1 MGVELVEASDLVVRD
16 DVLYMRTTRGLE
28 RAHAVYRRLDDDFV
42 DPLEFRPDSLLGVPG
57 LVRAY
62 RAGSVAIAN
71 AFGTGVADDKA
82 IYTFVPEMIRFYLG
96 EEPIL
101 ENVRTYLLSEPEEL
115 EHVLA
120 RLDEL
125 VVKPTGESGGRG
137 VMIGPHASEREIER
151 MRGVITAHP
160 DRWIAQDVVRLS
172 TVPTVGEDGVLQPR
186 HVDLRPFAV
195 FGERIDIVPGGLTR
209 VALEE
214 GSLIVNS
221 SRGGG
226 SKDTWVLEDS
236 ADDADRAGPPIA
248 DTAAARAP
256 RPALRRLDRPAAAAA
271 AAGTRS
277 HPAPLMLARIA
288 HELYWLGRNLARAE
302 FTARAV
308 EAVFR
313 SELQGS
319 SDGAPGVSFGSGGLL
334 AMLGDVDAPENGR
347 PALDQ
352 LTLDPARPGSMLASI
367 ERAREGART
376 VRDVISAEMWEAINT
391 TSLELREGVAAPRW
405 EGPTGTSATSQY
417 VKERTALIWGV
428 ANRSMLRD
436 EAKSFLEAGGQIEIA
451 DMVLRMLRVALPA
464 ADSAS
469 SDGQALILL
478 QAVGGFHAYLR
489 AVTAPPNAQ
498 PVARFLLF
506 ERAYPDSVAACVDS
520 LHERF
525 TLADA
530 GPRNSKPVLRVSRLA
545 ADLDFQRRALPEG
558 AELTGICEQT
568 QQELAR
574 IDQDVAERY
583 FAGAAS
589 AGLRR

>member
-1 MGVELVEASDLVVRD
+1 
-16 DVLYMRTTRGLE
+16 
-28 RAHAVYRRLDDDFV
+28 
-42 DPLEFRPDSLLGVPG
+42 
-57 LVRAY
+57 
-62 RAGSVAIAN
+62 
-71 AFGTGVADDKA
+71 
-82 IYTFVPEMIRFYLG
+82 
-96 EEPIL
+96 
-101 ENVRTYLLSEPEEL
+101 
-115 EHVLA
+115 
-120 RLDEL
+120 
-125 VVKPTGESGGRG
+125 
-137 VMIGPHASEREIER
+137 
-151 MRGVITAHP
+151 
-160 DRWIAQDVVRLS
+160 
-172 TVPTVGEDGVLQPR
+172 
-186 HVDLRPFAV
+186 
-195 FGERIDIVPGGLTR
+195 
-209 VALEE
+209 
-214 GSLIVNS
+214 
-221 SRGGG
+221 
-226 SKDTWVLEDS
+226 
-236 ADDADRAGPPIA
+236 
-248 DTAAARAP
+248 
-256 RPALRRLDRPAAAAA
+256 
-271 AAGTRS
+271 
-277 HPAPLMLARIA
+277 MLARIA

-319 SDGAPGVSFGSGGLL
+319 SDALPGVSFGSGGLL
-334 AMLGDVDAPENGR
+334 AMLGDVDAAPGNGR
-347 PALDQ
+347 PGLHQ

-391 TSLELREGVAAPRW
+391 TSLALREGIEQPRW
-405 EGPTGTSATSQY
+405 DGPTGTSATSQY

-451 DMVLRMLRVALPA
+451 DMVLRMLRVALPTTVFA
-464 ADSAS
+464 GGVRDAAS

-478 QAVGGFHAYLR
+478 HAVGGFHAYLR
-489 AVTAPPNAQ
+489 AVTAPPNAH

-520 LHERF
+520 LNERF

-545 ADLDFQRRALPEG
+545 ADLDFQRRALPDG

-583 FAGAAS
+583 FAGTAS